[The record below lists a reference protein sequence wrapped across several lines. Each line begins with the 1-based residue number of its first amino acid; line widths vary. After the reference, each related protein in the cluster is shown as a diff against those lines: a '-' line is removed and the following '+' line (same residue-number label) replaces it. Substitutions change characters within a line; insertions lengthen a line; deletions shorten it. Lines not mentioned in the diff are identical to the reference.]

1 MPSITKNK
9 RALYDYNVLEK
20 FEAGIVLT
28 GAEVKSVKSGHINL
42 KGSYVSVRDNE
53 LWLLN
58 AHISAYKMASSQ
70 TDYDPTVA
78 RKLLL
83 KKAEIATLTGKLSTK
98 GLTVLPLSVYT
109 KGSLIKLELGVC
121 RGKKRHDKR
130 ELIKKRESDRSLQR
144 ILRNKL

>member
-9 RALYDYNVLEK
+9 RVFYDYSVLEK
-20 FEAGIVLT
+20 FEAGVVLT
-28 GAEVKSVKSGHINL
+28 GAEVKSVKAGHINL

-53 LWLLN
+53 LWVLS

-70 TDYDPTVA
+70 AGYDPTAA

-83 KKAEIATLTGKLSTK
+83 KKAEIATLIGKLSTK

-109 KGSLIKLELGVC
+109 KGSLIKIEVGVC
-121 RGKKRHDKR
+121 RGKKKHDKR
-130 ELIKKRESDRSLQR
+130 ELIKKRESDRSIQR
-144 ILRNKL
+144 LLRDKE